1 MKKIVLYF
9 CMSFILSCSGYTP
22 ILSTNNLDFYIN
34 NIENLSNDK
43 ITKQITKK
51 LKNLRVKNSNK
62 KIYNL
67 KIKSKKD
74 TIVASK
80 DAKGDPLMYKMLVD
94 VSVSVI
100 YNQEEISKI
109 TLNEKFSFRNSSN
122 NFDLNQYKRN
132 IENNLINKISDD
144 LILKLQIL

>member
-1 MKKIVLYF
+1 M
-9 CMSFILSCSGYTP
+9 
-22 ILSTNNLDFYIN
+22 
-34 NIENLSNDK
+34 
-43 ITKQITKK
+43 
-51 LKNLRVKNSNK
+51 
-62 KIYNL
+62 
-67 KIKSKKD
+67 
-74 TIVASK
+74 
-80 DAKGDPLMYKMLVD
+80 LMYKMLVD